1 MFAARTKALVKN
13 LGAEGDLIYNENVNE
28 TIRMLTLVKVRQRTF
43 WPINRYTII
52 DLTLLDLLE
61 EADVS
66 PGVYS
71 HTYGTEVVLTSV
83 RSDLWFNVKCYI
95 K

>member
-28 TIRMLTLVKVRQRTF
+28 TINMLTLVKVRQRTF
-43 WPINRYTII
+43 WPIIKYTII
-52 DLTLLDLLE
+52 DLTLPELLE

-66 PGVYS
+66 PGVDS
-71 HTYGTEVVLTSV
+71 HAYGTQVELTRVGSVL
-83 RSDLWFNVKCYI
+83 
-95 K
+95 